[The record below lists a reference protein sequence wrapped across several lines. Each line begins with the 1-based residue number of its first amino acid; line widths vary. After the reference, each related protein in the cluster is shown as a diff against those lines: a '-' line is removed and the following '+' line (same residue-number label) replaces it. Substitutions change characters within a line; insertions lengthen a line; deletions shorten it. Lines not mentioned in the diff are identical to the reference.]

1 MSMIVFFFRNLYEV
15 VEVVEKRELVFMNL
29 AAFLALLDNAPF
41 APFFFGANGLHQP
54 ATNVFHCPVSGVCVD
69 MFAPK
74 TVRTMVGIAVS
85 IYPLSTVFTVK
96 VFFCFF
102 KC

>member
-41 APFFFGANGLHQP
+41 APFFFGANGLH
-54 ATNVFHCPVSGVCVD
+54 
-69 MFAPK
+69 
-74 TVRTMVGIAVS
+74 
-85 IYPLSTVFTVK
+85 
-96 VFFCFF
+96 
-102 KC
+102 